1 MSPSLSQTEI
11 KKRLIRLSNLER
23 LHMEQGKR
31 LQKYI
36 RKYNEVKEENLK
48 LKQTLETVLIQVAE
62 LREKIFG
69 KKRMKEEEKKRR
81 EEERKRREEEKK
93 KEEERNQDNHN
104 NDKNGSG
111 SNSSSPKTKHSRSLP
126 KKKEITETKRFSV
139 SRCKHCNDP
148 LCDITKHIR
157 YEEDVLLPILENIS
171 SKKVLKK
178 IIERGYCKR
187 CGNFTSGSSLRGEVV
202 SLGRNVQMLVSYM
215 SIILDCSYSQIRTF
229 LLDHYGFPLSEG
241 EISILLEKEHFRML
255 PILEQIKEN
264 VRGAPVK
271 HLDETSWKV
280 HSLGSGYAWVMAD
293 SHTADRVY
301 LLASG
306 RGKGNAET
314 LLSGSSG
321 IRVTDCFPAYKN
333 MKGEHQVCWA
343 HFWRKIR
350 DLSENANLPEK
361 KRSMVW
367 KWRKEF
373 SAIYETLR
381 ETIQKPFDKKLYQ
394 ETEQELRT
402 KLSPLL
408 LPNAKDPKK
417 LKDLKNTIQVYSHA
431 IFTCLKYPN
440 VPCDNNRAE
449 RDIRKLVIKRKKS
462 FGSATEKGANVLST
476 LLSVYW
482 SYRERYREN
491 LFLELGKE

>member
-1 MSPSLSQTEI
+1 MSLSLSQTEI

-23 LHMEQGKR
+23 LHKEQGKR

-69 KKRMKEEEKKRR
+69 KKRMKEEEKKRK
-81 EEERKRREEEKK
+81 EEERKRKEEEEKE
-93 KEEERNQDNHN
+93 KENQD
-104 NDKNGSG
+104 NDKNGSN
-111 SNSSSPKTKHSRSLP
+111 SSSSPKTKHSRSLP
-126 KKKEITETKRFSV
+126 KEEEITETQRFSV
-139 SRCKHCNDP
+139 SRCKHCNDS
-148 LCDITKHIR
+148 LENMTEHIR
-157 YEEDVLLPILENIS
+157 YEEDILFPMLENIS

-202 SLGRNVQMLVSYM
+202 SLGRNVQMLVAYM
-215 SIILDCSYSQIRTF
+215 SIIVDCSYSQIRTF
-229 LLDHYGFPLSEG
+229 LLDHYGFPLSDG
-241 EISILLEKEHFRML
+241 EISILLEKEHLRML

-271 HLDETSWKV
+271 HLDETSWKI
-280 HSLGSGYAWVMAD
+280 HALGSGYAWVMAD
-293 SHTADRVY
+293 SHTTDRIY

-306 RGKGNAET
+306 RGKGNAEE
-314 LLSGSSG
+314 LLKDSSG
-321 IRVTDCFPAYKN
+321 IRVTDCFSAYKN

-361 KRSMVW
+361 KRPMVLR
-367 KWRKEF
+367 WRKKF
-373 SAIYETLR
+373 SDIYETLR
-381 ETIQKPFDKKLYQ
+381 ETIQKPFDENLYQ
-394 ETEQELRT
+394 EAEQELRT

-408 LPNAKDPKK
+408 LPNVKDPKK
-417 LKDLKNTIQVYSHA
+417 LKDLKNTIQRYDHA
-431 IFTCLKYPN
+431 IFTCLKYPG

-491 LFLELGKE
+491 LFLELGRE